1 MRLRMVVLAA
11 GLALAPCAQAQGELG
26 VRWWVSSGETKL
38 GHNAQILDP
47 SLGNPTSVLVYGN
60 LDANTLELFGRLT
73 FGERWFLKAVAGFG
87 DINRGSFDDEDFN
100 AGQVKFSDTN
110 SSVTQGRITYGTV
123 DFGRQWVLNEGA
135 LRLGVF
141 AGYSQWTENY
151 DAYGATD
158 FLGGIGG
165 DIPHDVRV
173 ISNKVT
179 WQALRV
185 GVGADFVSGP
195 WRFSLDVAAVPYAK
209 FRNEDSHHLR
219 PDLGPVPNIVDEGD
233 GWGAQLD
240 VELRY
245 EIARRTELGIG
256 WRLWYME
263 VRDGTTDFVNFNFA
277 EEAPLVDFYT
287 RRSGL
292 LISLRRTW

>member
-1 MRLRMVVLAA
+1 MRLRVLVLAA
-11 GLALAPCAQAQGELG
+11 ALALPPYAQAQGELG
-26 VRWWVSSGETKL
+26 ARWWASSGETKL
-38 GHNAQILDP
+38 SHNAQILNP
-47 SLGNPTSVLVYGN
+47 ALGNPTSVLVYGN
-60 LDANTLELFGRLT
+60 LDANTLELFGRFNLN
-73 FGERWFLKAVAGFG
+73 ERWFLKGVAGFG
-87 DINRGSFDDEDFN
+87 DINRGAFDDEDFN
-100 AGQVKFSDTN
+100 VGQVKFSDTS
-110 SSVTQGRITYGTV
+110 SSVTQGRISYGSI
-123 DFGRQWVLNEGA
+123 DFGRQWTLQEGG

-141 AGYSQWTENY
+141 AGYGQWTESY

-158 FLGGIGG
+158 FIGFVGG
-165 DIPHDVRV
+165 DIPHQVNV
-173 ISNKVT
+173 ISNKVK

-185 GVGADFVSGP
+185 GANADFVAG
-195 WRFSLDVAAVPYAK
+195 RMRLSLDVAAVPYAK

-219 PDLGPVPNIVDEGD
+219 ADLGPVPNIVDEGD

-245 EIARRTELGIG
+245 EVARRTEIGIG
-256 WRLWYME
+256 WRLWYLE
-263 VRDGTTDFVNFNFA
+263 ARDGTTDFVNFGFA